1 MSVDTLA
8 RAAVVHVQ
16 VGQLEE
22 RTETDGST
30 WTTAIYKKSVTTP
43 IEVTKNGLVGDEH
56 TGVGYDVDRAV
67 CCQSLAHYRFW
78 RSYFRRDFP
87 PGTFGENI
95 ILDGFLDEDVCIGD
109 VIRCGTALMQVTQS
123 RTPCYKQAKK
133 IGEPNFVKLIEQTQR
148 RGFLLRVL
156 EPGTLCVGDT
166 FELTER
172 PHPEAPMLYVNRLY
186 FEKKDREAM
195 QFLADLE
202 PLAHDWRSD
211 AVMALDRMA
220 VGEGAK

>member
-1 MSVDTLA
+1 MSLESLS

-16 VGQLEE
+16 VGKLEDRIE
-22 RTETDGST
+22 PDGSI

-43 IEVTKNGLVGDEH
+43 IDVINTGLVGDEH
-56 TGVGYDVDRAV
+56 TGGGYDVDRAI

-87 PGTFGENI
+87 LGTFGENI

-123 RTPCYKQAKK
+123 RTPCSKQAKK

-166 FELTER
+166 FELIER
-172 PHPEAPMLYVNRLY
+172 PHPEAPMLYVNRMY

-211 AVMALDRMA
+211 AAAYLARLS